1 VDSLARHRGVLVRL
15 IQRPAARR
23 DPRHPAPR
31 ARTAPRRGALDQIVD
46 RGVRSR
52 CGAAICGR
60 ARDHPFGYE
69 QPRPTHLASWTGPA
83 FPTPAPAT
91 SARRPMPSAGRRRE
105 CPGVGDART
114 GARARNPASGTCG
127 ERQPGETERRGRV
140 SFETRRG
147 RSPPFSFCSGG
158 SADAVDSVGSC
169 SVRGDVRPMPV
180 RRRPSTP

>member
-69 QPRPTHLASWTGPA
+69 QPRPTHLAWWTGPA

-91 SARRPMPSAGRRRE
+91 SAPSTNAIGWAPSRMSWCGRRQNGRT
-105 CPGVGDART
+105 CKKPCFGDLR
-114 GARARNPASGTCG
+114 RA
-127 ERQPGETERRGRV
+127 
-140 SFETRRG
+140 
-147 RSPPFSFCSGG
+147 
-158 SADAVDSVGSC
+158 SAWRD
-169 SVRGDVRPMPV
+169 
-180 RRRPSTP
+180 